1 MLRKKVKEK
10 ELFIIQLLEKIS
22 FLECEVRHYIIVI
35 IFWNPI
41 KLELVSPAAA

>member
-10 ELFIIQLLEKIS
+10 EVFIIQLLEKIS

-35 IFWNPI
+35 ILWKPI
-41 KLELVSPAAA
+41 KFEQVWSDVT

>member
-22 FLECEVRHYIIVI
+22 FLECEVRHYLLHLHYCDYFMKPNKI
-35 IFWNPI
+35 
-41 KLELVSPAAA
+41 